1 MIFSRIISYR
11 KGMNTYNQQKN
22 IASMIEIRGEEIT
35 GFVERKNICAV
46 VNAASPE
53 LMGSS
58 SPSVD
63 KAIHDAI
70 DKKIKNGSTFK
81 QKIMEE
87 LDENQNLPQN
97 IVRCKRG
104 KTVVTS
110 GYGFCDYVIHV
121 VGTEYD
127 GKHEIFLNG
136 KYTKFGVSS
145 SCIGKLEN
153 CYFEIIN
160 SIRKHPDITSVA
172 IPVISSGNYGFPFKL
187 AARIAI
193 ASLGNALV
201 EWRNEDPELFD
212 KALLK
217 KIYICVYNPRVQG
230 NTEVKEVEK
239 IWNRYRKI
247 FAANQKAVYQNSL
260 VAHVRYLSEILK
272 YDNLRGYFAIAKMFR
287 LILLLIR
294 TFFLP
299 IVMLKDLI
307 GKNNW
312 RTRRTVV
319 EITAFC
325 KLFLPIF
332 IVNIILGTKLQ
343 TDSCATQIL
352 IVIIIYMMMDTITYL
367 LTLIVLADIQR
378 PSANIIRSL
387 LFLFVNYM
395 EVNLDIALLYYMFN
409 PNLSKFMEAIQFGI
423 LPETVSIS
431 QTYSPLLYLNYGVKF
446 FFMTLAFGYFSNHL
460 RQRKFSS

>member
-1 MIFSRIISYR
+1 MISSRIISYR

-87 LDENQNLPQN
+87 LDENQNFPQN

-127 GKHEIFLNG
+127 GKHEISLNG

-153 CYFEIIN
+153 CYFE
-160 SIRKHPDITSVA
+160 
-172 IPVISSGNYGFPFKL
+172 NYVNVK
-187 AARIAI
+187 RWKI
-193 ASLGNALV
+193 
-201 EWRNEDPELFD
+201 
-212 KALLK
+212 K
-217 KIYICVYNPRVQG
+217 K
-230 NTEVKEVEK
+230 
-239 IWNRYRKI
+239 
-247 FAANQKAVYQNSL
+247 NQK
-260 VAHVRYLSEILK
+260 
-272 YDNLRGYFAIAKMFR
+272 
-287 LILLLIR
+287 
-294 TFFLP
+294 
-299 IVMLKDLI
+299 
-307 GKNNW
+307 
-312 RTRRTVV
+312 
-319 EITAFC
+319 
-325 KLFLPIF
+325 
-332 IVNIILGTKLQ
+332 
-343 TDSCATQIL
+343 
-352 IVIIIYMMMDTITYL
+352 
-367 LTLIVLADIQR
+367 
-378 PSANIIRSL
+378 
-387 LFLFVNYM
+387 
-395 EVNLDIALLYYMFN
+395 
-409 PNLSKFMEAIQFGI
+409 
-423 LPETVSIS
+423 
-431 QTYSPLLYLNYGVKF
+431 
-446 FFMTLAFGYFSNHL
+446 
-460 RQRKFSS
+460 RQ